1 MASSARLLKFP
12 RVSALMLALGLAAA
26 GGADALAQAAA
37 PAQTTAPAQAKKP
50 APATAPTPAAAE
62 ANPQATTA
70 TYGDWTVRCVAAQP
84 QGGKVCE
91 AATGVQAQGQQ
102 GLLAQVVVGRLA
114 KDQPP
119 RLVVQLPAGVFLPPG
134 ATLYLDEKTQSGID
148 TAFSTCPRSC
158 FADVELKADQL
169 AALKATKGPGR
180 LEFVDGARKRVAVP
194 ISFNGFAAAADAA
207 LNAKD

>member
-1 MASSARLLKFP
+1 MASPARLLKSR
-12 RVSALMLALGLAAA
+12 RVSALVLALGLAAM

-37 PAQTTAPAQAKKP
+37 PAQPAASAQAKKP
-50 APATAPTPAAAE
+50 AAAPAPAAAE

-70 TYGDWTVRCVAAQP
+70 TYGDWTVRCVTAQP
-84 QGGKVCE
+84 QGGKICE

-134 ATLYLDEKTQSGID
+134 ATLYADEKAQSGID

-169 AALKATKGPGR
+169 AALKAAKGPGR